1 MANASTRADWK
12 TEDTYWR
19 DQFRRRPY
27 FESGR
32 EYDFYAPAYRFGW
45 DATERYHGRMWNDV
59 EPDLERDWDRYE
71 ARGQSTW
78 QQIKG
83 AVKDAWDRVVGN
95 K

>member
-1 MANASTRADWK
+1 
-12 TEDTYWR
+12 
-19 DQFRRRPY
+19 
-27 FESGR
+27 
-32 EYDFYAPAYRFGW
+32 
-45 DATERYHGRMWNDV
+45 V